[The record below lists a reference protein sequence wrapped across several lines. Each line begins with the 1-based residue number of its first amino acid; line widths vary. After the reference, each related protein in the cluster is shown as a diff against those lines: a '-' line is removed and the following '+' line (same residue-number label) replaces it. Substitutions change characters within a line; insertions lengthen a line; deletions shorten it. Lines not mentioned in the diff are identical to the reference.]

1 MARLKMY
8 CKKCGAGS
16 EYTLE
21 KPHFCQKCGNGFNSL
36 SSTLINDDKPTQ
48 LLKTEPPLEQENE
61 EESFNFN
68 NLNKLSVDIEIQK
81 ASSTTIEDLL
91 AEPYSGQ
98 REEEYFYIEPMGK
111 EEFLEQFKREAG
123 SLRRKDGS

>member
-68 NLNKLSVDIEIQK
+68 NLNKLSVDIEIRK
-81 ASSTTIEDLL
+81 ASPTTIEDFL

-111 EEFLEQFKREAG
+111 EEFLEEFKREAG